1 MKHKE
6 IFDAV
11 LAFDQVKT
19 ANLVQAQLDQGTDIM
34 AILNEGLIAA
44 MDEVGKQ
51 FSEGVFFVF
60 EMLMAA
66 EAMKAGL
73 EVLRPHL
80 SATDIKPKGTIVIGT
95 VKGDRHDIG
104 KNLVS
109 MMLECAGFRVIDLG
123 VNVDKGK
130 FLSTAL
136 NSEADIVALSAL
148 LTSTM
153 AEMEAVVAAVKAGG
167 GNRLKTM
174 IGGGPVNQ
182 SFADKIGANGYSPD
196 APGAVSIARQLVSG

>member
-1 MKHKE
+1 
-6 IFDAV
+6 
-11 LAFDQVKT
+11 
-19 ANLVQAQLDQGTDIM
+19 
-34 AILNEGLIAA
+34 
-44 MDEVGKQ
+44 
-51 FSEGVFFVF
+51 
-60 EMLMAA
+60 MLMAA

-80 SATDIKPKGTIVIGT
+80 STTGIKPKGTIVIGT

-109 MMLECAGFRVIDLG
+109 MMLECAGFKVIDLG

-130 FLSTAL
+130 FLSTAM
-136 NSEADIVALSAL
+136 NSKADIVALSAL

-153 AEMEAVVAAVKAGG
+153 VEMEAVVAAVKAGS

-174 IGGGPVNQ
+174 IGGAPVNQ

-196 APGAVSIARQLVSG
+196 APGAVSIARQLVFG